1 VNNEAVSDEATTPRL
16 RRGVKF
22 RFDET
27 RQAWVLLAPEKL
39 FTPEGTAIEVLK
51 RVDGARTLG
60 EIIDDLA
67 SVFQVPRD
75 LIAKD
80 VAAMLRDLE
89 AKGAVSL

>member
-1 VNNEAVSDEATTPRL
+1 VTDETVTPRL

-39 FTPEGTAIEVLK
+39 FTPEGTAVEILK

-60 EIIDDLA
+60 EIVDDLA
-67 SVFQVPRD
+67 SVFQAPRE
-75 LIAKD
+75 LIARD
-80 VAAMLRDLE
+80 VETMLRDLE
-89 AKGAVSL
+89 TKGAVSL

>member
-1 VNNEAVSDEATTPRL
+1 VADEAVTPRF

-39 FTPEGTAIEVLK
+39 FTFEGPAVEILK

-60 EIIDDLA
+60 EIVDDLA
-67 SVFQVPRD
+67 SVFQAPRD
-75 LIAKD
+75 LIARD
-80 VAAMLRDLE
+80 VETMLRDLE
-89 AKGAVSL
+89 GKGAMSL